1 MQDSSTPQGTGLS
14 EAEAAERIASLL
26 GPADSEDDETQDGQ
40 PSDADAE
47 DNEADDDLDLSEGDD
62 ESDDQDEADEGA
74 DEQPEFYT
82 VKVAGEEIQ
91 VTLEEAL
98 KGYSRE
104 QDYTRKTQAH
114 ATQVREDEQRI
125 AQARDEYV
133 AKLDTVRQII
143 ETSQPRVDQS
153 LRDTN
158 PAEWSAQMLQHRQW
172 AEQRQAVA
180 VEQERQRAA
189 AEQEEADRFH
199 QLEVETTTILRRDI
213 PEWRDDAVFEAEN
226 LKLADY
232 VGKLP
237 NVSDETLQ
245 GLRTDPTAIAVLR
258 KAMLWDD
265 LMSKKE
271 GVKAKV
277 TAAKVAKPGTTNRP
291 PSKVQDLQ
299 RAKQRLR
306 QSGRVDDAAAAIER
320 MLG

>member
-226 LKLADY
+226 LNLADY

>member
-1 MQDSSTPQGTGLS
+1 MQDSSTSQDTGLS
-14 EAEAAERIASLL
+14 EAEAADRIASLL

-40 PSDADAE
+40 PSDAA
-47 DNEADDDLDLSEGDD
+47 ATGEGDDELPDTNEGAD
-62 ESDDQDEADEGA
+62 ESDDQEETDEGA
-74 DEQPEFYT
+74 DEQPELYT
-82 VKVAGEEIQ
+82 VKVAGEDVQ
-91 VTLEEAL
+91 VTLDEAL

-114 ATQVREDEQRI
+114 AAQVREDEQRI
-125 AQARDEYV
+125 SQARDEYV

-143 ETSQPRVDQS
+143 ETSQPKVDQS

-180 VEQERQRAA
+180 EEQERQQAA
-189 AEQEEADRFH
+189 AEREEAQRF
-199 QLEVETTTILRRDI
+199 QELEVETIATLRRDI
-213 PEWRDDAVFEAEN
+213 PEWKDDAVYEAEN
-226 LKLADY
+226 LKLASY
-232 VGKLP
+232 VGNLP
-237 NVSDETLQ
+237 NVTDETLR
-245 GLRTDPTAIAVLR
+245 GLRTDPTAIATLR

-291 PSKVQDLQ
+291 PSKVQDLH